1 MSYTLIIVESP
12 SKARTIQKYL
22 ESGYKV
28 VASFGHVMDLPEKE
42 FGVDIEN
49 DFTPDLIITKRAYKT
64 VSEIKSFAKSADKII
79 LAADPD
85 PDGDRRRRTRDR
97 CYHQRTP

>member
-49 DFTPDLIITKRAYKT
+49 DFTPDLIITKRAYEDC
-64 VSEIKSFAKSADKII
+64 S
-79 LAADPD
+79 
-85 PDGDRRRRTRDR
+85 
-97 CYHQRTP
+97 